1 MWGELCGVGVGELCG
16 AGVGRAV
23 WCWCGESCVVL
34 VWGELCGAGVG

>member
-1 MWGELCGVGVGELCG
+1 MVLVWGELCG

-34 VWGELCGAGVG
+34 VWGELCGELCGVGVG